1 MLEWLALN
9 PKKPIGATVTEWMK
23 RQDSGEVSDVKIR
36 TPYHHPLFSAENT
49 VFADL
54 QTALLLDT
62 QKELA
67 IWIHEEYRKMVLYA
81 SRTLG
86 FLTDSHIERIL
97 TGVFLFE
104 LCSLKTMALIGRY
117 GNETARRKVLDLY
130 NTQYTPGQDSQELFP
145 QTAELIREA
154 FGDSNGWDFTG
165 SGGFGPARAWKK
177 GTGMAKNKTHKGTKK
192 RVRVTGTG
200 VVGGKPTSTNLAGS
214 TDDSNGHHVAA
225 LDTGGVVE
233 FILAG
238 GNTYLKADEAFWKA
252 QRLEDFGRPYLG
264 KWLKSPAAKK
274 VEGSTTV
281 SHHLKSLIDSSAPEL
296 LAPAVETTTLDG
308 KPVFVWT
315 RSLGKEAGQVFVANA
330 AHYPQVCP

>member
-1 MLEWLALN
+1 MAVKLAR
-9 PKKPIGATVTEWMK
+9 ICTVVGATAVAVGLTACGP
-23 RQDSGEVSDVKIR
+23 DAAPAGPPTATTSVAAPTTSAIAAPA
-36 TPYHHPLFSAENT
+36 TSAELAKKT
-49 VFADL
+49 VA
-54 QTALLLDT
+54 
-62 QKELA
+62 A
-67 IWIHEEYRKMVLYA
+67 I
-81 SRTLG
+81 
-86 FLTDSHIERIL
+86 
-97 TGVFLFE
+97 
-104 LCSLKTMALIGRY
+104 
-117 GNETARRKVLDLY
+117 
-130 NTQYTPGQDSQELFP
+130 
-145 QTAELIREA
+145 
-154 FGDSNGWDFTG
+154 
-165 SGGFGPARAWKK
+165 
-177 GTGMAKNKTHKGTKK
+177 TKATS
-192 RVRVTGTG
+192 VRVTGTG
-200 VVGGKPTSTNLAGS
+200 VMGGKPTSTNLAGS

-315 RSLGKEAGQVFVANA
+315 RSLGKEAGQVFVAADGSWLPVKASTRNEVFLYSDWNKVA
-330 AHYPQVCP
+330 PVSAPPADLVVDAGGLP